1 MALKSYS
8 DLNDMHRDMLQE
20 LGNIGCGNAVTS
32 LATMTSKKIDMSV
45 PKVHI
50 LNYNEIAQLLGVPEK
65 TIVAMMVDFEGDV
78 SGTMMFL
85 LNHDFAGRL
94 IEDVAGIKVKDFNRL
109 GEIECSILMELSNI
123 MGGAY
128 ISALSTLTNLSI
140 SLSVPYL
147 SSDMVGAILNAPAV
161 KYEKLGD
168 QVIFIEENIETIS
181 TQLTSNILVIFDL
194 ESLDKIMSA
203 LGLELWVI

>member
-50 LNYNEIAQLLGVPEK
+50 LNYNEIAQLLGGPEK

-123 MGGAY
+123 MGGSY

-203 LGLELWVI
+203 LGLEL

>member
-50 LNYNEIAQLLGVPEK
+50 LNYNEIAQLLGGPEK

>member
-1 MALKSYS
+1 M
-8 DLNDMHRDMLQE
+8 
-20 LGNIGCGNAVTS
+20 GG
-32 LATMTSKKIDMSV
+32 
-45 PKVHI
+45 
-50 LNYNEIAQLLGVPEK
+50 PEK

-168 QVIFIEENIETIS
+168 QVIFIE
-181 TQLTSNILVIFDL
+181 
-194 ESLDKIMSA
+194 
-203 LGLELWVI
+203 

>member
-50 LNYNEIAQLLGVPEK
+50 LNYNEIAQLLGGPEK

-94 IEDVAGIKVKDFNRL
+94 IEDVSGINVKDFNRL
-109 GEIECSILMELSNI
+109 GEIECSVLMELSNI

-128 ISALSTLTNLSI
+128 ISALSTLTNLGI
-140 SLSVPYL
+140 TLSVPYL

-194 ESLDKIMSA
+194 ESLDKIMAA

>member
-50 LNYNEIAQLLGVPEK
+50 LNYNEIAQLLGGPEK

-94 IEDVAGIKVKDFNRL
+94 IEDVSGIKVKDFNRL

>member
-1 MALKSYS
+1 MALKSYN
-8 DLNDMHRDMLQE
+8 DLSDMHRDMLQE

-50 LNYNEIAQLLGVPEK
+50 LNYDQIANLLGGPEN

-78 SGTMMFL
+78 NGTMMFL
-85 LNHDFAGRL
+85 LSHDFAGKL
-94 IEDVAGIKVKDFNRL
+94 IEDVSGISVKDFNRL
-109 GEIECSILMELSNI
+109 GEIECSVLMELSNI

-140 SLSVPYL
+140 ALSVPYL
-147 SSDMVGAILNAPAV
+147 SSDMVGAVLNAPAV

-194 ESLDKIMSA
+194 ESLDKIMGA
-203 LGLELWVI
+203 LGLEI

>member
-50 LNYNEIAQLLGVPEK
+50 LNYNEIAQLLGGPEK

-203 LGLELWVI
+203 LGLEL